1 MKTGTNGHIASYWA
15 VRDGGRVQ
23 CLLCPFE
30 CLLDNGK
37 TGICGG
43 KRNVNSSLI
52 AINYALTTSINLDPI
67 EKKPLYHFY
76 PGSRILSIG
85 PNGCNFACQF
95 CQNYAISQEDAPTR
109 YLSPQEAVTA
119 AKETGS
125 VGIAYTYAEPLIWFE
140 YVMDTSR
147 AVREAGLKNVLVT
160 NGFIN
165 PGPLE
170 ELLPLTDAMN
180 IDIKSMDPAFYKKIC
195 HGKLEPVLET
205 VRMSAMKTHV
215 EITNLII
222 PGFNDSDDM
231 FEKLTDF
238 IAECSPDI
246 PLHFSRYHPD
256 FKFTAPATP
265 YETLLRAV
273 AIAKEKLKFVYTGNV
288 SQEKYNQTICPGCG
302 QMVIE
307 RHCFSVTRVA
317 VKNGR
322 CAHCGA
328 GVNVVG
334 CP

>member
-15 VRDGGRVQ
+15 VRDEGHVQ

-30 CLLDNGK
+30 CLLENGK

-43 KRNVNSSLI
+43 KRNIEGSLI

-76 PGSRILSIG
+76 PASKILSIG
-85 PNGCNFACQF
+85 PNGCNFGCLF
-95 CQNYAISQEDAPTR
+95 CQNYNISQEDAPTR
-109 YLSPQEAVTA
+109 HLSPQEAVA
-119 AKETGS
+119 LAKDAGS

-140 YVMDTSR
+140 YVMDASR
-147 AVREAGLKNVLVT
+147 SAREAGLKNVLVT

-165 PGPLE
+165 PEPLE

-180 IDIKSMDPAFYKKIC
+180 IDVKSMDPAFYKKIC

-205 VRMSAMKTHV
+205 VRRSARKTHV
-215 EITNLII
+215 EITNLVI
-222 PGFNDSDDM
+222 PGYNDSDDM
-231 FEKLTDF
+231 FEKLAGF
-238 IAECSPDI
+238 IAQINPDM

-307 RHCFSVTRVA
+307 RHGFSVTRMA
-317 VKNGR
+317 AKNGQ
-322 CAHCGA
+322 CAGCGKEL
-328 GVNVVG
+328 NVVG
-334 CP
+334 C